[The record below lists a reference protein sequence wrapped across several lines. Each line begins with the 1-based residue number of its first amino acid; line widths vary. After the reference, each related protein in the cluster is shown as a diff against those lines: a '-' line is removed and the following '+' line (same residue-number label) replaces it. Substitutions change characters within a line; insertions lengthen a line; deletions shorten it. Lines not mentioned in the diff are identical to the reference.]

1 MDGVNHLRNKIND
14 NTGPKVYGGKEIT
27 GPGMSI
33 MIQSY
38 VDAFNDGSVP
48 NIRSAWEQ
56 IAADEGNEAYQNAL
70 DVYRGIFEREL
81 DNDEAHN
88 EADLNK
94 ILKKLRI

>member
-33 MIQSY
+33 MIQNY
-38 VDAFNDGSVP
+38 VDAFNDGGVP

-70 DVYRGIFEREL
+70 DVYRGIF
-81 DNDEAHN
+81 
-88 EADLNK
+88 
-94 ILKKLRI
+94 